1 MLTILLFMVGGA
13 TTVVLV
19 LLAVVVIGIKQ
30 ERSAE
35 ELPSRPPNSTT
46 AWVRHLLGVYVR
58 KPDQPLADDGQ
69 EGTVSHHLGT
79 TPLARRARGMKDCR
93 QSFLNGI
100 LRYSQPE
107 LQTWSA
113 MRSTIRTPEGGDSH
127 CKLIRSSR

>member
-1 MLTILLFMVGGA
+1 MLTILLLMVGGA

-58 KPDQPLADDGQ
+58 KPNRPLADDGDQ
-69 EGTVSHHLGT
+69 REPCLT
-79 TPLARRARGMKDCR
+79 TWEPPR
-93 QSFLNGI
+93 
-100 LRYSQPE
+100 
-107 LQTWSA
+107 W
-113 MRSTIRTPEGGDSH
+113 PEGPAE
-127 CKLIRSSR
+127 